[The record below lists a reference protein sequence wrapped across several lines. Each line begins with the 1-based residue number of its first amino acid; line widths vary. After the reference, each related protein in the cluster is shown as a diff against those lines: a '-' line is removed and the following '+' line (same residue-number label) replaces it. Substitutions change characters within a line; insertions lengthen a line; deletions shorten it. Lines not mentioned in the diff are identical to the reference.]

1 MNKIFYKAIRSLHKA
16 MPTILTISGVVGVIG
31 TSVLSGKA
39 SIKAY
44 RIIKN
49 EKDVSKEEFI
59 RKVLPVYIPTT
70 IAGLVTIGCIIGSS
84 IFYKR
89 NITALTALA
98 GLFHKKI
105 LNKEFEPVKKKY
117 DEQWFEVAW
126 FITEDDKDE
135 VLLFSDMYRGRIF
148 QSTKNLVLQAQYHL
162 NRNFALK
169 GYANINEFYDFL
181 GLASVNKKEKEMYEH
196 LGWSF
201 EKGVEDGYSWIDFK
215 WNETDIGDGTM
226 CYVIDYPFKP
236 SVDYI

>member
-16 MPTILTISGVVGVIG
+16 IPTILTIGGAVGVIG
-31 TSVLSGKA
+31 TAVLSGKA

-44 RIIKN
+44 RIIQN
-49 EKDVSKEEFI
+49 EKNISKEEFVKKI
-59 RKVLPVYIPTT
+59 LPIYIPT
-70 IAGLVTIGCIIGSS
+70 ALVGLATFGCVIGSS
-84 IFYKR
+84 LFYKR
-89 NITALTALA
+89 NVTALTALT
-98 GLFHKKI
+98 GLFHEK
-105 LNKEFEPVKKKY
+105 LQNKEYKPEKKTY
-117 DEQWFEVAW
+117 DEQWFEVSE

-181 GLASVNKKEKEMYEH
+181 GLTPINRKEKEMYEH

-201 EKGVEDGYSWIDFK
+201 EKGFEDGYSWIDFK

-226 CYVIDYPFKP
+226 CCVIEYPFEP

>member
-1 MNKIFYKAIRSLHKA
+1 MKGTFYKAARSLQKA
-16 MPTILTISGVVGVIG
+16 TPTLLTIAGAIGVVG
-31 TSVLSGKA
+31 TAVLSGKA
-39 SIKAY
+39 TVKAD
-44 RIIKN
+44 RLIRNKEDI
-49 EKDVSKEEFI
+49 SREEFVKEI
-59 RKVLPVYIPTT
+59 LPIYVPTV
-70 IAGLVTIGCIIGSS
+70 IVGLATIGCIVGSS
-84 IFYKR
+84 LFYKR
-89 NITALTALA
+89 NLAAVTALA
-98 GLFHKKI
+98 GLFHGELQNEAFKPEEKTY
-105 LNKEFEPVKKKY
+105 NQ
-117 DEQWFEVAW
+117 QWFEVSK

-201 EKGVEDGYSWIDFK
+201 EKGFEDGYSWIDFR
-215 WNETDIGDGTM
+215 WNETDIGDGTT
-226 CYVIDYPFKP
+226 CCVIEYPFEP